1 MQNIITKNEFTNY
14 INTNYFLTELQKKSI
29 LYYNNQRFKFF
40 VDNNS
45 NKQII
50 TFYKEAHDNDNI
62 EEITRLQLLLNHFMP
77 NELSEKV
84 IDYIKT
90 NKKINDSDIINFIL
104 KNIAKLKQKNIITKE
119 NKFKCNKWVYGIQY
133 VSLIYL
139 NLIRLNKIK
148 LDTKNIKYLD
158 ICCGSGKKTEL
169 FQKNLHLQKENTY
182 CTDIETWGPYKNK
195 NKIPFQFKLILDGK
209 LDYDDNFFDLT
220 TCILSLHHIKDLNNF
235 TNKIGFRYSC
245 HKSQRLLAGSSYHEY
260 KKINKDPLIACDYIE
275 SIGVLDWFLTDNSKT
290 TTYSVKR
297 EKQCLPTMNLKVI
310 SIKNI
315 GLKDVY
321 DIQVDKT
328 HSFLANGIVAH
339 NCMIAHGVSRFLKE
353 RLFEKSDP
361 YTINICDTCGN
372 IATSQ
377 IECRFCN
384 EDKISRVNLCY
395 ASKLL
400 CMELMAMNIKVKFS
414 VKK

>member
-1 MQNIITKNEFTNY
+1 MKFGDIHIKTCNYEEFTKALSFCRLLGYLIMDGTISETRSCIRLGHMIDVNS
-14 INTNYFLTELQKKSI
+14 LLKDLSI
-29 LYYNNQRFKFF
+29 FQ
-40 VDNNS
+40 
-45 NKQII
+45 
-50 TFYKEAHDNDNI
+50 
-62 EEITRLQLLLNHFMP
+62 
-77 NELSEKV
+77 
-84 IDYIKT
+84 
-90 NKKINDSDIINFIL
+90 DIIQKTFETENYYTVNICKTFVNNILKIEGIIIGQKVNSQSVLPSFIL
-104 KNIAKLKQKNIITKE
+104 DDKCPTPIVREFIAGM
-119 NKFKCNKWVYGIQY
+119 FG
-133 VSLIYL
+133 
-139 NLIRLNKIK
+139 
-148 LDTKNIKYLD
+148 
-158 ICCGSGKKTEL
+158 G
-169 FQKNLHLQKENTY
+169 
-182 CTDIETWGPYKNK
+182 
-195 NKIPFQFKLILDGK
+195 DGH
-209 LDYDDNFFDLT
+209 
-220 TCILSLHHIKDLNNF
+220 TCILGMHRAKRDIITSVAFSKSRKFPFTESLVEMMKDIKNILYKRFDIKNVSIQNLKETSHSKKYSKEKINKCYQSTLLIQVKDLNNF